1 MIYTSYFAKLKYLP
15 KDIIPISICAKSPNW
30 YNGLQ
35 YKRLAPTY
43 DILMRYKQDGNKED
57 YIKKFNEQVL
67 SKLNASEAVFDL
79 YRLADKDNTY
89 YSFDICLLCYE
100 KSSDFCH
107 RHLVAEWLR
116 KDGYDCKEW
125 TG

>member
-1 MIYTSYFAKLKYLP
+1 MIYTSYFAKAKSLP
-15 KDIIPISICAKSPNW
+15 EDIVPISICAKAPSW

-35 YKRLAPTY
+35 YNRLAPTY
-43 DILMRYKQDGNKED
+43 DILMKYKRDGNKED
-57 YIKKFNEQVL
+57 YIKSFNEQIL
-67 SKLNASEAVFDL
+67 SRLNTSEIVFDL
-79 YRLADKDNTY
+79 GRLADKDDTF

-116 KDGYDCKEW
+116 KYGYDCEEW